1 MITAGVSFRIGNYYE
16 DSSRVTTIQCGYVGF
31 KDKLSVEGKNVFSR
45 NYVTILESRIRFY
58 MMWFLNVIMN
68 AIKTLFVRI
77 SAILT
82 FSGIID
88 IDQAPTV
95 GEETFVCRL

>member
-1 MITAGVSFRIGNYYE
+1 
-16 DSSRVTTIQCGYVGF
+16 
-31 KDKLSVEGKNVFSR
+31 
-45 NYVTILESRIRFY
+45 

-95 GEETFVCRL
+95 GEETFVCHL

>member
-1 MITAGVSFRIGNYYE
+1 MKTLVESLQYN
-16 DSSRVTTIQCGYVGF
+16 VVMLV

-88 IDQAPTV
+88 IDQVPTV
-95 GEETFVCRL
+95 GEETFVCHS